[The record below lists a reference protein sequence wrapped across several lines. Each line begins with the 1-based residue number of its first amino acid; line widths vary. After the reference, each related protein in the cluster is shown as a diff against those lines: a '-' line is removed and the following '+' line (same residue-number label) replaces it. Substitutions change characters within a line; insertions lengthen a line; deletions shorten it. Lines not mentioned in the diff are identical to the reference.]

1 MEHGTHHSF
10 KKMKWE
16 ALIQATI
23 VKNLYIQCLNNLAMN
38 FMANSTGK
46 YVNASAYFIL
56 TTDKPMSNKMDVIT
70 QQTEQAI
77 SIKLKA
83 SVPEKKKS

>member
-1 MEHGTHHSF
+1 M
-10 KKMKWE
+10 
-16 ALIQATI
+16 
-23 VKNLYIQCLNNLAMN
+23 Y
-38 FMANSTGK
+38 
-46 YVNASAYFIL
+46 SAYFIL

-83 SVPEKKKS
+83 SVPEKRS

>member
-1 MEHGTHHSF
+1 MH
-10 KKMKWE
+10 
-16 ALIQATI
+16 
-23 VKNLYIQCLNNLAMN
+23 
-38 FMANSTGK
+38 
-46 YVNASAYFIL
+46 SAYFIL

-83 SVPEKKKS
+83 RFPEKKKILKIKLCNMSIVNNK